1 MYKFQSRTFELRKL
15 RPIRQMSAVS
25 LVNLHGRSHTQP
37 CKLRAVLR
45 DIKGQSRVFCVYM
58 RRIVHTTVMLLIL
71 HGTLE
76 TPLWCRLGSAG
87 FPLWCPVKLP
97 GVYWNTSTVSMRNNA
112 GCRYSADSSFFFS
125 ADTFRYYRETI
136 TLTITLYVHFN

>member
-97 GVYWNTSTVSMRNNA
+97 GVIGTPVLSVCGIMPVAATVPTVL
-112 GCRYSADSSFFFS
+112 FFFS
-125 ADTFRYYRETI
+125 
-136 TLTITLYVHFN
+136 